1 MRVFKRLFQGEAFR
15 LPLFILSVIGIP
27 TLFVSAMLFDP
38 VLLLHI
44 LAFII
49 ISSGML
55 FIIVYLFA
63 ASWELFKAKEPF
75 YIVFIAILFAS
86 IVIGGLVYLVELF
99 ITEWPM

>member
-1 MRVFKRLFQGEAFR
+1 MRVFQRLFQGEAFR

-27 TLFVSAMLFDP
+27 VLFVSGMLFDP

-49 ISSGML
+49 MSGGLLFFIVVFFSS
-55 FIIVYLFA
+55 A
-63 ASWELFKAKEPF
+63 WEAFKTKEPF
-75 YIVFIAILFAS
+75 YIVFLLILFAS